1 MTSGFLRKS
10 DLARSSQTFL
20 MKTNSYLIVN
30 WKTDKNNQLNENVQ
44 VLSTVSRTYH
54 PPTLA
59 PNTKLNCYVKIYWSF
74 KVFMALS
81 DYFQMLG
88 RSVLAV
94 HRRKILLRRKHRYV
108 RKEFLPDK
116 LNCERRV
123 CFLSYHKSYW
133 HAIEANCF
141 EFCLCMWWNDESGV
155 SRRVLD
161 DTNLPKW
168 IDYVVNENKVIS
180 SHLGGARAVASFEK
194 TKFCLAAD
202 SRQRQNFS
210 ENLKVSSP
218 ALSCLHNL
226 QF

>member
-1 MTSGFLRKS
+1 
-10 DLARSSQTFL
+10 
-20 MKTNSYLIVN
+20 
-30 WKTDKNNQLNENVQ
+30 
-44 VLSTVSRTYH
+44 
-54 PPTLA
+54 
-59 PNTKLNCYVKIYWSF
+59 
-74 KVFMALS
+74 MALS

-94 HRRKILLRRKHRYV
+94 HRRKILLRRKHRFV

-180 SHLGGARAVASFEK
+180 SHLGGARAVTSSEK

-210 ENLKVSSP
+210 ETQKFLLPHCHVCTIVNFKDERDSP
-218 ALSCLHNL
+218 ALVNDASFRLLRELHLKPLIVSVNKCLL
-226 QF
+226 